1 MDFSF
6 DFWVRSHKKAGAH
19 FWVRTFQNLYFLL
32 FLGSGAQTAHPEK
45 KSVTKKVLRLSPPH
59 RGEVFRVPFCLC
71 HRVSNAKSHA
81 GKRGLGGN
89 DRDDSD

>member
-1 MDFSF
+1 
-6 DFWVRSHKKAGAH
+6 VRSHKKAGAH
-19 FWVRTFQNLYFLL
+19 FWVRTSQSLYFPL
-32 FLGSGAQTAHPEK
+32 FLQSGAYNAHPEK

-59 RGEVFRVPFCLC
+59 TGEVFRVPFCLYQ
-71 HRVSNAKSHA
+71 RDSYAKSHA